1 MLKTAVNDSLLDF
14 WLQDHI
20 SKTCRVYS
28 RVRSWLSCAVCL
40 SVLVGI
46 VKENVITD
54 FFEVWKVNLGVL
66 FVYHFGVSI

>member
-20 SKTCRVYS
+20 SETCRVDS

>member
-1 MLKTAVNDSLLDF
+1 MLKTAVNNSLLDF
-14 WLQDHI
+14 LLQDHI
-20 SKTCRVYS
+20 SETCRVDS